1 MNTRLAA
8 NLSVLF
14 TACMLVLSFSFSFHN
29 YSVTQ
34 KAIVSDLNQAL
45 QQTIM
50 QNSGQWMNQDTL
62 KTYSR
67 LSTLFGNPVSI
78 ESYNKKFAEALKFE
92 QLKEKSGII
101 VHVKNKK
108 AIDKFVADAT
118 PGKDQTKNYL
128 ASDTIIWLSANLN
141 LPESSQEDLGISF
154 QGYVNYS
161 TSDILALTDKKTPL
175 LLLLL
180 AFIAG
185 CLSWFLI
192 RRKQNEAPIQKENL
206 IAFGNLTFSC
216 DKACFYKEDLE
227 KLRLTPQQ
235 YKIMEMFYLTS
246 SHILAR
252 IDICEALW
260 PGKENADETL
270 NTLIRRLRPL
280 IEGNSN
286 LKITTDRGRAY
297 QLEISPNIQ
306 TAPPLSASVQ

>member
-14 TACMLVLSFSFSFHN
+14 TACMLVLSFSFGFHN
-29 YSVTQ
+29 YSEAQ

-50 QNSGQWMNQDTL
+50 QNSELWMNQDTL

-67 LSTLFGNPVSI
+67 LSAVFGNPVSI
-78 ESYNKKFAEALKFE
+78 ESYNKDFAEALKLE
-92 QLKEKSGII
+92 QLKDKSGII

-108 AIDKFVADAT
+108 AIDKPVTDAT

-141 LPESSQEDLGISF
+141 FPESSLEDLGISF

-161 TSDILALTDKKTPL
+161 ASDVLALTDKKAPL

-180 AFIAG
+180 ALMAG
-185 CLSWFLI
+185 CLSWFLM
-192 RRKQNEAPIQKENL
+192 RRKQAETPVQKENL

-216 DKACFYKEDLE
+216 DKACFYKEDQE

-235 YKIMEMFYLTS
+235 YKVMEMFYLTS

-252 IDICEALW
+252 TDICEALW

-280 IEGNSN
+280 IEENSN

-297 QLEISPNIQ
+297 QLEIKEPATEAYTQ
-306 TAPPLSASVQ
+306 TA

>member
-14 TACMLVLSFSFSFHN
+14 TACMLVLSFSFGFHN
-29 YSVTQ
+29 YSEAQ

-50 QNSGQWMNQDTL
+50 QNSELWMNQDTL

-67 LSTLFGNPVSI
+67 LSAVFGNPVSI
-78 ESYNKKFAEALKFE
+78 ESYNRDFAEALKLE
-92 QLKEKSGII
+92 QLKDKSDII

-108 AIDKFVADAT
+108 AIDKPVTDAT

-161 TSDILALTDKKTPL
+161 ASDVLALTDKKAPL

-180 AFIAG
+180 ALMAG
-185 CLSWFLI
+185 CLSWFLM
-192 RRKQNEAPIQKENL
+192 RRKQAETPVQKENL

-216 DKACFYKEDLE
+216 DKACFYKEDQE

-252 IDICEALW
+252 TDICEALW

-280 IEGNSN
+280 IEENSN

-297 QLEISPNIQ
+297 QLEIKEPATEAYTQ
-306 TAPPLSASVQ
+306 TA

>member
-14 TACMLVLSFSFSFHN
+14 TACMLVLSFSFGFHN
-29 YSVTQ
+29 YSEAQ

-50 QNSGQWMNQDTL
+50 QNSELWMNQDTL

-67 LSTLFGNPVSI
+67 LSAVFGNPVSI
-78 ESYNKKFAEALKFE
+78 ESYNKDFAEALKLE
-92 QLKEKSGII
+92 QLKDKSGII

-108 AIDKFVADAT
+108 AIDKPATDAT

-128 ASDTIIWLSANLN
+128 ASDTVIWLSANLN

-161 TSDILALTDKKTPL
+161 ASDVLALTDKKTPL

-180 AFIAG
+180 ALLAG
-185 CLSWFLI
+185 CLSWFLM
-192 RRKQNEAPIQKENL
+192 RRKQAETPVQKENL

-216 DKACFYKEDLE
+216 DKACFYKEDQE

-252 IDICEALW
+252 TDICEALW

-280 IEGNSN
+280 IEENSN

-297 QLEISPNIQ
+297 QLEIKEPVTETYTQ
-306 TAPPLSASVQ
+306 TA

>member
-1 MNTRLAA
+1 
-8 NLSVLF
+8 
-14 TACMLVLSFSFSFHN
+14 MLVLSFSFGFHN
-29 YSVTQ
+29 YSEAQ

-50 QNSGQWMNQDTL
+50 QNSELWMNQDTL

-67 LSTLFGNPVSI
+67 LSAVFGNPVSI
-78 ESYNKKFAEALKFE
+78 ESYNRDFAEALKLE
-92 QLKEKSGII
+92 QLKDKSGII

-108 AIDKFVADAT
+108 AIDKPVTDAT

-161 TSDILALTDKKTPL
+161 ASDVLALTDKKAPL

-180 AFIAG
+180 ALMAG
-185 CLSWFLI
+185 CLSWFLM
-192 RRKQNEAPIQKENL
+192 RRKQAETPVQKENL

-216 DKACFYKEDLE
+216 DKACFYKEDQE

-252 IDICEALW
+252 TDICEALW

-280 IEGNSN
+280 IEENSN

-297 QLEISPNIQ
+297 QLEIKEPATEAYTQ
-306 TAPPLSASVQ
+306 TA

>member
-14 TACMLVLSFSFSFHN
+14 TACMLVLSFSFGFHN
-29 YSVTQ
+29 YSEAQ

-50 QNSGQWMNQDTL
+50 QNSELWMNQDTL

-67 LSTLFGNPVSI
+67 LSAVFGNPVSI
-78 ESYNKKFAEALKFE
+78 ESYNKDFAEALKLE
-92 QLKEKSGII
+92 QLKDKSGII

-108 AIDKFVADAT
+108 AIDKPVTDAT
-118 PGKDQTKNYL
+118 PGKYQTKNYL

-141 LPESSQEDLGISF
+141 LPESSLEDLGISF

-161 TSDILALTDKKTPL
+161 ASDVLALTDKKVPL
-175 LLLLL
+175 LLLLFAL
-180 AFIAG
+180 LAG
-185 CLSWFLI
+185 CLSWFLM
-192 RRKQNEAPIQKENL
+192 RRKLAEAPVQKENL

-216 DKACFYKEDLE
+216 DKACFYKEDQE

-235 YKIMEMFYLTS
+235 YKVMEMFYLTS

-252 IDICEALW
+252 TDICEALW

-280 IEGNSN
+280 IEENSN

-297 QLEISPNIQ
+297 QLEIKEPVTETYTQ
-306 TAPPLSASVQ
+306 TA

>member
-1 MNTRLAA
+1 MNTRFAA

-14 TACMLVLSFSFSFHN
+14 TFCMLGMSFSFGFHN
-29 YSVTQ
+29 YSETRD
-34 KAIVSDLNQAL
+34 AIVSDLNQAL

-50 QNSGQWMNQDTL
+50 HNSQLWMNQDTL

-67 LSTLFGNPVSI
+67 LSALFGNPVSI
-78 ESYNKKFAEALKFE
+78 ESYNKDFAEALKFE
-92 QLKEKSGII
+92 RLKAKSGII

-108 AIDKFVADAT
+108 AKDTPMADAT
-118 PGKDQTKNYL
+118 PGKDQKQHYL
-128 ASDTIIWLSANLN
+128 ASDTVIWLSANLN
-141 LPESSQEDLGISF
+141 LPEAPQEDLGISF

-161 TSDILALTDKKTPL
+161 TSDVLALTDKKAPL
-175 LLLLL
+175 LLFLAALL
-180 AFIAG
+180 AG

-192 RRKQNEAPIQKENL
+192 RRNQAEAPAVQKENL

-216 DKACFYKEDLE
+216 DKACFYKADQER
-227 KLRLTPQQ
+227 LRLTPQQ
-235 YKIMEMFYLTS
+235 YKIMEMFYLSS

-252 IDICEALW
+252 TDICEALW

-280 IEGNSN
+280 IEDNSN

-297 QLEISPNIQ
+297 QLEIREPVAETLTQ
-306 TAPPLSASVQ
+306 TA

>member
-14 TACMLVLSFSFSFHN
+14 TACMLVLSFSFGFHN
-29 YSVTQ
+29 YSEAQ

-50 QNSGQWMNQDTL
+50 QNSELWMNQDTL

-67 LSTLFGNPVSI
+67 LSAVFGNPVSI
-78 ESYNKKFAEALKFE
+78 ESYNKDFAEALKLE
-92 QLKEKSGII
+92 QLKDKSGII

-108 AIDKFVADAT
+108 AIDKPVTDAT

-141 LPESSQEDLGISF
+141 LPESSLEDLGISF

-161 TSDILALTDKKTPL
+161 ASDVLALTDKKAPL

-180 AFIAG
+180 ALMAG
-185 CLSWFLI
+185 CLSWFLM
-192 RRKQNEAPIQKENL
+192 RRKQAETPVQKENL

-216 DKACFYKEDLE
+216 DKACFYKEDQE

-252 IDICEALW
+252 TDICEALW

-280 IEGNSN
+280 IEENSN

-297 QLEISPNIQ
+297 QLEIKEPATEAYTQ
-306 TAPPLSASVQ
+306 TA

>member
-14 TACMLVLSFSFSFHN
+14 TACMLVLSFSFGFHN
-29 YSVTQ
+29 YSEAQ

-50 QNSGQWMNQDTL
+50 QNSELWMNQDTL

-67 LSTLFGNPVSI
+67 LSAAFGNPVSI
-78 ESYNKKFAEALKFE
+78 ESYNKDFAEALKFE
-92 QLKEKSGII
+92 QLKDKSGII

-108 AIDKFVADAT
+108 AIDKPVTDAT

-161 TSDILALTDKKTPL
+161 ASDVLALTDKKAPL

-180 AFIAG
+180 ALMAG
-185 CLSWFLI
+185 CLSWFLM
-192 RRKQNEAPIQKENL
+192 RRKQAETPVQKENL

-216 DKACFYKEDLE
+216 DKACFYKEDQE

-252 IDICEALW
+252 TDICEALW

-280 IEGNSN
+280 IEENSN

-297 QLEISPNIQ
+297 QLEIKEPATEAYTQ
-306 TAPPLSASVQ
+306 TA

>member
-14 TACMLVLSFSFSFHN
+14 TACMLVLSFSFGFHN
-29 YSVTQ
+29 YSEAQ

-50 QNSGQWMNQDTL
+50 QNSELWMNQDTL

-67 LSTLFGNPVSI
+67 LSAVFGNPVSI
-78 ESYNKKFAEALKFE
+78 ESYNKDFAEALKLE
-92 QLKEKSGII
+92 QLKDKSGII

-108 AIDKFVADAT
+108 AIDKPVTDAT

-141 LPESSQEDLGISF
+141 LPESSQEDLGMSF

-161 TSDILALTDKKTPL
+161 ASDVLALTDKKAPL

-180 AFIAG
+180 ALMAG
-185 CLSWFLI
+185 CLSWFLM
-192 RRKQNEAPIQKENL
+192 RRKQAETPVQKENL

-216 DKACFYKEDLE
+216 DKACFYKEDQE

-252 IDICEALW
+252 TDICEALW

-280 IEGNSN
+280 IEENSN

-297 QLEISPNIQ
+297 QLEIKEPATEAYTQ
-306 TAPPLSASVQ
+306 TA

>member
-1 MNTRLAA
+1 MNTRFAA

-14 TACMLVLSFSFSFHN
+14 TACMLVLSFSFGFHN
-29 YSVTQ
+29 YSEAQ

-50 QNSGQWMNQDTL
+50 QNSELWMNQDTL

-67 LSTLFGNPVSI
+67 LSAVFGNPVSI
-78 ESYNKKFAEALKFE
+78 ESYNKDFAEALKLE
-92 QLKEKSGII
+92 QLKDKSGII

-108 AIDKFVADAT
+108 AIDKPVTDAT

-141 LPESSQEDLGISF
+141 LPESSLEDLGISF

-161 TSDILALTDKKTPL
+161 ASDVLALTDKKVPL
-175 LLLLL
+175 LLLLFAL
-180 AFIAG
+180 MAG
-185 CLSWFLI
+185 CLSWFLM
-192 RRKQNEAPIQKENL
+192 RRKQAETPVQKENL

-216 DKACFYKEDLE
+216 DKACFYKEDQE

-235 YKIMEMFYLTS
+235 YKVMEMFYLTS

-252 IDICEALW
+252 TDICEALW

-280 IEGNSN
+280 IEENSN

-297 QLEISPNIQ
+297 QLEIKEPATEAYTQ
-306 TAPPLSASVQ
+306 TA

>member
-14 TACMLVLSFSFSFHN
+14 TACMLVLSFSFGFHN
-29 YSVTQ
+29 YSEAQ

-50 QNSGQWMNQDTL
+50 QNSELWMNQDTL

-67 LSTLFGNPVSI
+67 LSAVFGNPVSI
-78 ESYNKKFAEALKFE
+78 ESYNKDFAEALKLE
-92 QLKEKSGII
+92 QLKDKSGII

-108 AIDKFVADAT
+108 AIDKPVTDAT

-161 TSDILALTDKKTPL
+161 ASDVLALTDKKAPL

-180 AFIAG
+180 ALMAG
-185 CLSWFLI
+185 CLSWFLM
-192 RRKQNEAPIQKENL
+192 RRKHAETPVQKENL
-206 IAFGNLTFSC
+206 ISFGNLTFSC
-216 DKACFYKEDLE
+216 DKACFYKEDQE

-252 IDICEALW
+252 TDICEALW

-280 IEGNSN
+280 IEENSN

-297 QLEISPNIQ
+297 QLEIKEPATEAYTQ
-306 TAPPLSASVQ
+306 TA

>member
-14 TACMLVLSFSFSFHN
+14 TACMLVLSFSFGFHN
-29 YSVTQ
+29 YSEAQ

-50 QNSGQWMNQDTL
+50 QNSELWMNQDTL

-67 LSTLFGNPVSI
+67 LSAVFGNPVSI
-78 ESYNKKFAEALKFE
+78 ESYNKDFAEALKLE
-92 QLKEKSGII
+92 QLKDKSGII

-108 AIDKFVADAT
+108 AIDKPVTDAT

-161 TSDILALTDKKTPL
+161 ASDVLALTDKKAPL

-180 AFIAG
+180 ALMAG
-185 CLSWFLI
+185 CLSWFLM
-192 RRKQNEAPIQKENL
+192 RRKQAETPVQKENL

-216 DKACFYKEDLE
+216 DKACFYKEDQE

-235 YKIMEMFYLTS
+235 YKVMEMFYLTS

-252 IDICEALW
+252 TDICEALW

-280 IEGNSN
+280 IEENSN

-297 QLEISPNIQ
+297 QLEIKEPATEAYTQ
-306 TAPPLSASVQ
+306 TA

>member
-14 TACMLVLSFSFSFHN
+14 TACMLVLSFSFGFHN
-29 YSVTQ
+29 YSEAQ

-50 QNSGQWMNQDTL
+50 QNSELWMNQDTL

-67 LSTLFGNPVSI
+67 LSAVFGNPVSI
-78 ESYNKKFAEALKFE
+78 ESYNKDFAEALKLE
-92 QLKEKSGII
+92 QLKDKSGII

-108 AIDKFVADAT
+108 AIDKPVTDAT

-161 TSDILALTDKKTPL
+161 ASDVLALTDKKAPL

-180 AFIAG
+180 ALMAG
-185 CLSWFLI
+185 CLSWFLM
-192 RRKQNEAPIQKENL
+192 RRKQAETPVQKENL

-216 DKACFYKEDLE
+216 DKACFYKEDQE

-252 IDICEALW
+252 TDICEALW

-280 IEGNSN
+280 IEENSN

-297 QLEISPNIQ
+297 QLEIKEPVTETYTQ
-306 TAPPLSASVQ
+306 TA

>member
-14 TACMLVLSFSFSFHN
+14 TACMLVLSFSFGFHN
-29 YSVTQ
+29 YSEAQ

-50 QNSGQWMNQDTL
+50 QNSELWMNQDTL

-67 LSTLFGNPVSI
+67 LSAAFGNPVSI
-78 ESYNKKFAEALKFE
+78 ESYNKDFAEALKLE
-92 QLKEKSGII
+92 QLKDKSGII

-108 AIDKFVADAT
+108 AIDKPVTDAT

-161 TSDILALTDKKTPL
+161 ASDVLALTDKKAPL

-180 AFIAG
+180 ALMAG
-185 CLSWFLI
+185 CLSWFLM
-192 RRKQNEAPIQKENL
+192 RRKQAETPVQKENL

-216 DKACFYKEDLE
+216 DKACFYKEDQE

-252 IDICEALW
+252 TDICEALW

-280 IEGNSN
+280 IEENSN

-297 QLEISPNIQ
+297 QLEIKEPVTETYTQ
-306 TAPPLSASVQ
+306 TA

>member
-14 TACMLVLSFSFSFHN
+14 TACLLVLSFSFGFHN
-29 YSVTQ
+29 YSATQ

-50 QNSGQWMNQDTL
+50 KNSGQWMNQDTL
-62 KTYSR
+62 KTYSH
-67 LSTLFGNPVSI
+67 LSSLFGNPVSI
-78 ESYNKKFAEALKFE
+78 ESYNKDFAEALKFE
-92 QLKEKSGII
+92 QLKDKSGIFI
-101 VHVKNKK
+101 HIKNKK
-108 AIDKFVADAT
+108 AVDTPVADAT
-118 PGKDQTKNYL
+118 SGKDQTKKYL
-128 ASDTIIWLSANLN
+128 ASDTVIWLSANLN

-161 TSDILALTDKKTPL
+161 TSDVLALTDKKAPL
-175 LLLLL
+175 LLLLT

-185 CLSWFLI
+185 CLSWALM
-192 RRKQNEAPIQKENL
+192 RRKQTELPVQKENL
-206 IAFGNLTFSC
+206 IAFGNLTFSS
-216 DKACFYKEDLE
+216 DKAYFYKENQE
-227 KLRLTPQQ
+227 KLKLTPQQ
-235 YKIMEMFYLTS
+235 YKIMEMFFLSS

-252 IDICEALW
+252 TDICDALW

-297 QLEISPNIQ
+297 QLEISPNI
-306 TAPPLSASVQ
+306 

>member
-1 MNTRLAA
+1 MNIRLAA

-14 TACMLVLSFSFSFHN
+14 TACMLVLSFSFGFHN
-29 YSVTQ
+29 YSEAQ

-50 QNSGQWMNQDTL
+50 QNSELWMNQDTL

-67 LSTLFGNPVSI
+67 LSAVFGNPVSI
-78 ESYNKKFAEALKFE
+78 ESYNKDFAEALKLE
-92 QLKEKSGII
+92 QLKDKSGII

-108 AIDKFVADAT
+108 AIDKPVTDAT

-141 LPESSQEDLGISF
+141 LPESSLEDLGISF

-161 TSDILALTDKKTPL
+161 ASDVLALTDKKVPL
-175 LLLLL
+175 LLLLFAL
-180 AFIAG
+180 LAG
-185 CLSWFLI
+185 CLSWFLL
-192 RRKQNEAPIQKENL
+192 RRRQAGAPVQKENL

-216 DKACFYKEDLE
+216 DKACFYKEDQE

-235 YKIMEMFYLTS
+235 YKVMEMFYLTS

-252 IDICEALW
+252 TDICEALW

-280 IEGNSN
+280 IEENSN

-297 QLEISPNIQ
+297 QLEIKEPVTETYTQ
-306 TAPPLSASVQ
+306 TA

>member
-14 TACMLVLSFSFSFHN
+14 TACMLVLSFSFGFHN
-29 YSVTQ
+29 YSEAQ

-50 QNSGQWMNQDTL
+50 QNSELWMNQDTL

-67 LSTLFGNPVSI
+67 LSTAFGNPVSI
-78 ESYNKKFAEALKFE
+78 ESYNKDFAEALKLE
-92 QLKEKSGII
+92 QLKDKSGII

-108 AIDKFVADAT
+108 AIDKPVTDAT

-141 LPESSQEDLGISF
+141 FPESSLEDLGISF

-161 TSDILALTDKKTPL
+161 ASDVLALTDKKAPL

-180 AFIAG
+180 ALMAG
-185 CLSWFLI
+185 CLSWFLM
-192 RRKQNEAPIQKENL
+192 RRKQAETPVQKENL

-216 DKACFYKEDLE
+216 DKACFYKEDQE

-252 IDICEALW
+252 TDICEALW

-280 IEGNSN
+280 IEENSN

-297 QLEISPNIQ
+297 QLEIKEPATEAYTQ
-306 TAPPLSASVQ
+306 TA

>member
-14 TACMLVLSFSFSFHN
+14 TACMLVLSFSFGFHN
-29 YSVTQ
+29 YSEAQ

-50 QNSGQWMNQDTL
+50 QNSELWMNQDTL

-67 LSTLFGNPVSI
+67 LSAVFGNPVSI
-78 ESYNKKFAEALKFE
+78 ESYNKDFAEALKLE
-92 QLKEKSGII
+92 QLKDKSGII

-108 AIDKFVADAT
+108 AIDKPVTDAT

-141 LPESSQEDLGISF
+141 FPESSLEDLGISF

-161 TSDILALTDKKTPL
+161 ASNVLALTDKKAPL

-180 AFIAG
+180 ALMAG
-185 CLSWFLI
+185 CLSWFLM
-192 RRKQNEAPIQKENL
+192 RRKQAETPVQKENL

-216 DKACFYKEDLE
+216 DKACFYKEDQE

-235 YKIMEMFYLTS
+235 YKVMEMFYLTS

-252 IDICEALW
+252 TDICEALW

-280 IEGNSN
+280 IEENSN

-297 QLEISPNIQ
+297 QLEIKEPATEAYTQ
-306 TAPPLSASVQ
+306 TA

>member
-14 TACMLVLSFSFSFHN
+14 TACMLVLSFSFGFHN
-29 YSVTQ
+29 YSEAQ

-50 QNSGQWMNQDTL
+50 QNSELWMNQDTL

-67 LSTLFGNPVSI
+67 LSAVFGNPVSI
-78 ESYNKKFAEALKFE
+78 ESYNKDFAEALKLE
-92 QLKEKSGII
+92 QLKDKSGII

-108 AIDKFVADAT
+108 AIDKPVTDAT

-161 TSDILALTDKKTPL
+161 ASDVLALTDKKAPL

-180 AFIAG
+180 ALMAG
-185 CLSWFLI
+185 CLSWFLM
-192 RRKQNEAPIQKENL
+192 RRKQAETPVQKENL

-216 DKACFYKEDLE
+216 DKACFYKEDQE

-252 IDICEALW
+252 TDICEALW

-280 IEGNSN
+280 IEENSN

-297 QLEISPNIQ
+297 QLEIKEPATEAYTQ
-306 TAPPLSASVQ
+306 TA

>member
-14 TACMLVLSFSFSFHN
+14 TACMLVLSFSFGFHN
-29 YSVTQ
+29 YSEAQ

-50 QNSGQWMNQDTL
+50 QNSELWMNQDTL

-67 LSTLFGNPVSI
+67 LSAVFGNPVSI
-78 ESYNKKFAEALKFE
+78 ESYNKDFAEALKLE
-92 QLKEKSGII
+92 QLKDKSGII

-108 AIDKFVADAT
+108 AIDKPVTDAT
-118 PGKDQTKNYL
+118 SGKDQTKNYL

-161 TSDILALTDKKTPL
+161 ASDVLALTDKKAPL

-180 AFIAG
+180 ALMAG
-185 CLSWFLI
+185 CLSWFLM
-192 RRKQNEAPIQKENL
+192 RRKQAETPVQKENL

-216 DKACFYKEDLE
+216 DKACFYKEDQE

-235 YKIMEMFYLTS
+235 YKVMEMFYLTS

-252 IDICEALW
+252 TDICEALW

-280 IEGNSN
+280 IEENSN

-297 QLEISPNIQ
+297 QLEIKEPVTETYTQ
-306 TAPPLSASVQ
+306 TA

>member
-14 TACMLVLSFSFSFHN
+14 TACMLVLSFSFGFHN

-67 LSTLFGNPVSI
+67 LSALFGNPVSI
-78 ESYNKKFAEALKFE
+78 ESYNKDFAEALKFE
-92 QLKEKSGII
+92 QLKDKSGII

-108 AIDKFVADAT
+108 SISKPIADT
-118 PGKDQTKNYL
+118 TQGKDQTKNYL
-128 ASDTIIWLSANLN
+128 ASDTVIWLSANLN

-161 TSDILALTDKKTPL
+161 TSDVLALTDKKAPL
-175 LLLLL
+175 LLLIA

-185 CLSWFLI
+185 CLSWVLM
-192 RRKQNEAPIQKENL
+192 RRKQAETPVQKENL

-216 DKACFYKEDLE
+216 DKAYFFKEDQE

-235 YKIMEMFYLTS
+235 YKVMEMFFLSS
-246 SHILAR
+246 SHVLAR
-252 IDICEALW
+252 TDICDALW

-280 IEGNSN
+280 IEDNSN

-297 QLEISPNIQ
+297 QLEIKEPVAETYTQ
-306 TAPPLSASVQ
+306 TA

>member
-14 TACMLVLSFSFSFHN
+14 TACMLVLSFSFGFHN
-29 YSVTQ
+29 YSEAQ

-50 QNSGQWMNQDTL
+50 QNSELWMNQDTL

-67 LSTLFGNPVSI
+67 LSAVFGNPVSI
-78 ESYNKKFAEALKFE
+78 ESYNRDFAEALKLE
-92 QLKEKSGII
+92 QLKDKSGII

-108 AIDKFVADAT
+108 AIDKPATDAT

-161 TSDILALTDKKTPL
+161 ASDVLALTDKKAPL

-180 AFIAG
+180 ALMAG
-185 CLSWFLI
+185 CLSWFLM
-192 RRKQNEAPIQKENL
+192 RRKQAETPVQKENL

-216 DKACFYKEDLE
+216 DKACFYKEDQE

-252 IDICEALW
+252 TDICEALW

-280 IEGNSN
+280 IEENSN

-297 QLEISPNIQ
+297 QLEIKEPATEAYTQ
-306 TAPPLSASVQ
+306 TA

>member
-14 TACMLVLSFSFSFHN
+14 TACMLVLSFSFGFHN
-29 YSVTQ
+29 YSETQ

-50 QNSGQWMNQDTL
+50 QNSELWMNQDTL

-67 LSTLFGNPVSI
+67 LSAVFGNPVSI
-78 ESYNKKFAEALKFE
+78 ESYNKDFAEALKFE
-92 QLKEKSGII
+92 QLKDKSGII

-108 AIDKFVADAT
+108 AIDKPVTDAT
-118 PGKDQTKNYL
+118 PEKDQTKNYL
-128 ASDTIIWLSANLN
+128 ASDTVIWLSANLN

-161 TSDILALTDKKTPL
+161 VSDVLALTNKKAPL
-175 LLLLL
+175 LLLLF
-180 AFIAG
+180 AFLAG
-185 CLSWFLI
+185 CLSWFLM
-192 RRKQNEAPIQKENL
+192 RRKQVETPVQKENL

-216 DKACFYKEDLE
+216 DKACFYKEDHE

-252 IDICEALW
+252 TDICEALW

-280 IEGNSN
+280 IEENSN

-297 QLEISPNIQ
+297 QLEIKEPVTETYTQ
-306 TAPPLSASVQ
+306 TA

>member
-1 MNTRLAA
+1 MNIRLAA

-14 TACMLVLSFSFSFHN
+14 TACMLVLSFSFGFHN
-29 YSVTQ
+29 YSEAQ

-50 QNSGQWMNQDTL
+50 QNSELWMNQDTL

-67 LSTLFGNPVSI
+67 LSAVFGNPVSI
-78 ESYNKKFAEALKFE
+78 ESYNKDFAEALKLE
-92 QLKEKSGII
+92 QLKDKSGII

-108 AIDKFVADAT
+108 AIDKPVTDAT

-141 LPESSQEDLGISF
+141 LPESSLEDLGISF

-161 TSDILALTDKKTPL
+161 ASDVLALTDKKAPL

-180 AFIAG
+180 ALMAG
-185 CLSWFLI
+185 CLSWFLM
-192 RRKQNEAPIQKENL
+192 RRKQAETPVQKENL

-216 DKACFYKEDLE
+216 DKACFYKEDQE

-235 YKIMEMFYLTS
+235 YKVMEMFYLTS

-252 IDICEALW
+252 TDICEALW

-280 IEGNSN
+280 IEENSN

-297 QLEISPNIQ
+297 QLEIKEPATEAYTQ
-306 TAPPLSASVQ
+306 TA

>member
-14 TACMLVLSFSFSFHN
+14 TACMLVLSFSFGFHN
-29 YSVTQ
+29 YSEAQ

-50 QNSGQWMNQDTL
+50 QNSELWMNQDTL

-67 LSTLFGNPVSI
+67 LSAVFGNPVSI
-78 ESYNKKFAEALKFE
+78 ESYNKDFAEALKLE
-92 QLKEKSGII
+92 QLKDKSGII

-108 AIDKFVADAT
+108 AIDKPVTDAT
-118 PGKDQTKNYL
+118 PKKDQTKNYL

-161 TSDILALTDKKTPL
+161 ASDVLALTDKKAPL

-180 AFIAG
+180 ALLAG
-185 CLSWFLI
+185 CLSWFLM
-192 RRKQNEAPIQKENL
+192 RRKQAETPVQKENL

-216 DKACFYKEDLE
+216 DKACFYKEDQE

-252 IDICEALW
+252 TDICEALW

-280 IEGNSN
+280 IEENSN

-297 QLEISPNIQ
+297 QLEIKEPVTETYTQ
-306 TAPPLSASVQ
+306 TA

>member
-14 TACMLVLSFSFSFHN
+14 TACMLVLSFSFGFHN
-29 YSVTQ
+29 YSEAQ

-50 QNSGQWMNQDTL
+50 QNSELWMNQDTL

-67 LSTLFGNPVSI
+67 LSAVFGNPVSI
-78 ESYNKKFAEALKFE
+78 ESYNKDFAEALKFE
-92 QLKEKSGII
+92 QLKDKSGII

-108 AIDKFVADAT
+108 AIDKPVTDAT

-161 TSDILALTDKKTPL
+161 ASDVLALTDKKAPL

-180 AFIAG
+180 ALMAG
-185 CLSWFLI
+185 CLSWFLM
-192 RRKQNEAPIQKENL
+192 RRKQAETPVQKENL

-216 DKACFYKEDLE
+216 DKACFYKEDQE

-235 YKIMEMFYLTS
+235 YKVMEMFYLTS

-252 IDICEALW
+252 TDICEALW

-280 IEGNSN
+280 IEENS
-286 LKITTDRGRAY
+286 K
-297 QLEISPNIQ
+297 SPK
-306 TAPPLSASVQ
+306 

>member
-1 MNTRLAA
+1 MNTRFAA

-14 TACMLVLSFSFSFHN
+14 TACMLVLSFSFGFHN
-29 YSVTQ
+29 YSEAQ

-50 QNSGQWMNQDTL
+50 QNSELWMNQDTL

-67 LSTLFGNPVSI
+67 LSAVFGNPVSI
-78 ESYNKKFAEALKFE
+78 ESYNKDFAEALKLE
-92 QLKEKSGII
+92 QLKDKSGII
-101 VHVKNKK
+101 IHVKNKK
-108 AIDKFVADAT
+108 AIDKPATGAT

-141 LPESSQEDLGISF
+141 LPESSLEDLGISF

-161 TSDILALTDKKTPL
+161 ASDVLALTDKKAPL

-180 AFIAG
+180 ALMAG
-185 CLSWFLI
+185 CLSWFLM
-192 RRKQNEAPIQKENL
+192 RRKQAETPVQKENL

-216 DKACFYKEDLE
+216 DKACFYKEDQE

-235 YKIMEMFYLTS
+235 YKVMEMFYLTS

-252 IDICEALW
+252 TDICEALW

-280 IEGNSN
+280 IEENSN

-297 QLEISPNIQ
+297 QLEIKEPVTETYTQ
-306 TAPPLSASVQ
+306 TA

>member
-14 TACMLVLSFSFSFHN
+14 TACMLVLSFSFGFHN
-29 YSVTQ
+29 YSEAQ

-50 QNSGQWMNQDTL
+50 QNSELWMNQDTL

-67 LSTLFGNPVSI
+67 LSAVFGNPVSI
-78 ESYNKKFAEALKFE
+78 ESYNKDFAEALKLE
-92 QLKEKSGII
+92 QLKDKSGII

-108 AIDKFVADAT
+108 AIDKPVTDAT

-141 LPESSQEDLGISF
+141 LPESSLEDLGISF

-161 TSDILALTDKKTPL
+161 ASDVLALTDKKAPL

-180 AFIAG
+180 ALMAG
-185 CLSWFLI
+185 CLSWFLM
-192 RRKQNEAPIQKENL
+192 RRKQAETPVQKENL

-216 DKACFYKEDLE
+216 DKACFYKEDQE

-252 IDICEALW
+252 TDICEALW

-280 IEGNSN
+280 IEENSN

-297 QLEISPNIQ
+297 QLEIKEPVTETYTQ
-306 TAPPLSASVQ
+306 TA

>member
-14 TACMLVLSFSFSFHN
+14 TACMLVLSFSFGFHN
-29 YSVTQ
+29 YSEAQ

-50 QNSGQWMNQDTL
+50 QNSELWMNQDTL

-67 LSTLFGNPVSI
+67 LSSVFGNPVSI
-78 ESYNKKFAEALKFE
+78 ESYNKDFAEALKFE
-92 QLKEKSGII
+92 QLKDKSGII
-101 VHVKNKK
+101 IHVKNKK
-108 AIDKFVADAT
+108 AIDKPATDAT
-118 PGKDQTKNYL
+118 PEKDQTKNYL
-128 ASDTIIWLSANLN
+128 ASDTVIWLSANLN

-161 TSDILALTDKKTPL
+161 ASDVLALTDKKAPL

-180 AFIAG
+180 ALLAG
-185 CLSWFLI
+185 CLSWFLM
-192 RRKQNEAPIQKENL
+192 RRKQVETPVQKENL

-216 DKACFYKEDLE
+216 DKACFYKEDQE

-252 IDICEALW
+252 TDICEALW

-280 IEGNSN
+280 IEENSN

-297 QLEISPNIQ
+297 QLEIKEPVTETYTQ
-306 TAPPLSASVQ
+306 TA

>member
-14 TACMLVLSFSFSFHN
+14 TACMLVLSFSFGFHN
-29 YSVTQ
+29 YSEAQ

-50 QNSGQWMNQDTL
+50 QNSELWMNQDTL

-67 LSTLFGNPVSI
+67 LSAVFGNPVTI
-78 ESYNKKFAEALKFE
+78 ESYNRDFAEALKLE
-92 QLKEKSGII
+92 QLKDKSGII

-108 AIDKFVADAT
+108 AIDKPVTDAT

-161 TSDILALTDKKTPL
+161 ASDVLALTDKKAPL

-180 AFIAG
+180 ALMAG
-185 CLSWFLI
+185 CLSWFLM
-192 RRKQNEAPIQKENL
+192 RRKQAETPVQKENL

-216 DKACFYKEDLE
+216 DKACFYKEDQE

-252 IDICEALW
+252 TDICEALW

-280 IEGNSN
+280 IEENSN

-297 QLEISPNIQ
+297 QLEIKEPATEAYTQ
-306 TAPPLSASVQ
+306 TA

>member
-14 TACMLVLSFSFSFHN
+14 TACMLVLSFSFGFHN
-29 YSVTQ
+29 YSEAQ

-50 QNSGQWMNQDTL
+50 QNSELWMNQDTL

-67 LSTLFGNPVSI
+67 LSAVFGNPVSI
-78 ESYNKKFAEALKFE
+78 ESYNKDFAEALKLE
-92 QLKEKSGII
+92 QLKDKSGII

-108 AIDKFVADAT
+108 AIDKPVTDAT

-161 TSDILALTDKKTPL
+161 ASDVLALTDKKVPL
-175 LLLLL
+175 LLLLFAL
-180 AFIAG
+180 MAG
-185 CLSWFLI
+185 CLSWFLM
-192 RRKQNEAPIQKENL
+192 RRKQAETPVQKENL

-216 DKACFYKEDLE
+216 DKACFYKEDQE

-252 IDICEALW
+252 TDICEALW

-280 IEGNSN
+280 IEENSN

-297 QLEISPNIQ
+297 QLEIKEPATEAYTQ
-306 TAPPLSASVQ
+306 TA

>member
-14 TACMLVLSFSFSFHN
+14 TACMLVLSFSFGFHN
-29 YSVTQ
+29 YSEAQ

-50 QNSGQWMNQDTL
+50 QNSELWMNQDTL

-67 LSTLFGNPVSI
+67 LSAVFGNPVSI
-78 ESYNKKFAEALKFE
+78 ESYNKDFAEALKFE
-92 QLKEKSGII
+92 QLKDKSGII
-101 VHVKNKK
+101 IHVKNKK
-108 AIDKFVADAT
+108 AIDKPATGAT
-118 PGKDQTKNYL
+118 PEKDQTKNYL
-128 ASDTIIWLSANLN
+128 ASDTVIWLSANLN

-161 TSDILALTDKKTPL
+161 ASDVLALTDKKAPL

-180 AFIAG
+180 ALLAG
-185 CLSWFLI
+185 CLSWFLM
-192 RRKQNEAPIQKENL
+192 RRKQAETPVQKENL

-216 DKACFYKEDLE
+216 DKACFYKEDQE

-252 IDICEALW
+252 TDICEALW
-260 PGKENADETL
+260 PGKENADETQ

-280 IEGNSN
+280 IEENSN

-297 QLEISPNIQ
+297 QLEIKEPVTETYTQ
-306 TAPPLSASVQ
+306 TA

>member
-14 TACMLVLSFSFSFHN
+14 TACMLVLSFSFGFHN
-29 YSVTQ
+29 YSEAQ

-50 QNSGQWMNQDTL
+50 QNSELWMNQDTL

-67 LSTLFGNPVSI
+67 LSAVFGNPVSI
-78 ESYNKKFAEALKFE
+78 ESYNKDFAEALKLE
-92 QLKEKSGII
+92 QLKDKSGII

-108 AIDKFVADAT
+108 AIDKPVTDAT

-128 ASDTIIWLSANLN
+128 ASDTIIWLSVNLN
-141 LPESSQEDLGISF
+141 FPESSLEDLGISF

-161 TSDILALTDKKTPL
+161 ASDVLALTDKKAPL

-180 AFIAG
+180 ALMAG
-185 CLSWFLI
+185 CLSWFLM
-192 RRKQNEAPIQKENL
+192 RRKQAETPVQKENL

-216 DKACFYKEDLE
+216 DKACFYKEDQE

-235 YKIMEMFYLTS
+235 YKVMEMFYLTS

-252 IDICEALW
+252 TDICEALW

-280 IEGNSN
+280 IEENSN

-297 QLEISPNIQ
+297 QLEIKEPATEAYTQ
-306 TAPPLSASVQ
+306 TA

>member
-14 TACMLVLSFSFSFHN
+14 TACMLVLSFSFGFHN
-29 YSVTQ
+29 YSEAQ

-50 QNSGQWMNQDTL
+50 QNSELWMNQDTL

-67 LSTLFGNPVSI
+67 LSAVFGNPVSI
-78 ESYNKKFAEALKFE
+78 ESYNKDFAEALKLE
-92 QLKEKSGII
+92 QLKDKSGII

-108 AIDKFVADAT
+108 AIDKPVTDAT
-118 PGKDQTKNYL
+118 PKKDQTKNYL
-128 ASDTIIWLSANLN
+128 ASDTVIWLSANLN
-141 LPESSQEDLGISF
+141 LPESSLEDLGISF

-161 TSDILALTDKKTPL
+161 ASDVLALTDKKAPL

-180 AFIAG
+180 ALLAG
-185 CLSWFLI
+185 CLSWFLM
-192 RRKQNEAPIQKENL
+192 RRKQAETPVQKENL

-216 DKACFYKEDLE
+216 DKACFYKEDQE

-252 IDICEALW
+252 TDICEALW

-280 IEGNSN
+280 IEENSN

-297 QLEISPNIQ
+297 QLEIKEPATGAYTQ
-306 TAPPLSASVQ
+306 TA